1 MPFTWWV
8 RSSIRRPATSDRPA
22 TFHEC
27 NQQQSEETMPTNH
40 RAAKA
45 AAAAILALTA
55 GATMATAPASAAPP
69 YLSMTSEIRMTPVG
83 ASRTDRGYF
92 NEQVIYIAGVVS
104 MSKAA
109 AQDTINHNENT
120 IALRYWG
127 DDTDDDDILFG
138 PVSPMTL

>member
-1 MPFTWWV
+1 
-8 RSSIRRPATSDRPA
+8 
-22 TFHEC
+22 
-27 NQQQSEETMPTNH
+27 MPTNH

-109 AQDTINHNENT
+109 AQDTVDHNET
-120 IALRYWG
+120 PSRS
-127 DDTDDDDILFG
+127 DTGVTTPTTTTFCS
-138 PVSPMTL
+138 VRSVR